1 MERAFAPWN
10 AGREHGLV
18 RKEGWDVVIIDPDNL
33 PGVVLSESEKA
44 QIRSFNRDFEAENR
58 VSVLNKFS
66 LRRALRTMLDAA
78 QRLRVEIRRRDG
90 QPPVRRVPETPLNA
104 EDAQPE
110 VPLAEQPSEGGVTN
124 QRAAIDAF
132 ILKLLEVGRKV
143 TRTNIWTVAGYT
155 HPTEFER
162 FQRGDIRNQSAA
174 AAFNRVLSMK
184 PEGFIELLNKKPTK
198 K

>member
-1 MERAFAPWN
+1 
-10 AGREHGLV
+10 
-18 RKEGWDVVIIDPDNL
+18 
-33 PGVVLSESEKA
+33 
-44 QIRSFNRDFEAENR
+44 